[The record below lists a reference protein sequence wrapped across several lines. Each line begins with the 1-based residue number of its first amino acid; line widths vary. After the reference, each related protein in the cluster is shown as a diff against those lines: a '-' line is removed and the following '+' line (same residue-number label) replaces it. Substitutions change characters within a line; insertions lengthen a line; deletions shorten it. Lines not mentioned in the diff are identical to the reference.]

1 MSYVQ
6 NKSRTFHPEENPCL
20 PLLSFKIFALKFF
33 IQCHI
38 YKFSPCLCK
47 FLLKHY
53 SFFFCLLP
61 SKWTP
66 KNFIHN
72 AIRLSYANFQLNIP
86 HQIGNMKMQSY
97 KPMLLKWEF
106 LCVYIGSGR
115 EAQLCSSSPSPK
127 ENFGFLLCHSV
138 PYFYKHSILQV
149 LVCYSCPGVMLITL
163 VSFILQYLCF

>member
-1 MSYVQ
+1 MFYAQ
-6 NKSRTFHPEENPCL
+6 NKGRTFHPEENPCL

-66 KNFIHN
+66 RNLIHN
-72 AIRLSYANFQLNIP
+72 AIGLSYANFQLNIP
-86 HQIGNMKMQSY
+86 HQIGNIKMQSY
-97 KPMLLKWEF
+97 KPMLLKWNS
-106 LCVYIGSGR
+106 CVCILGR
-115 EAQLCSSSPSPK
+115 GGKPNSAQA
-127 ENFGFLLCHSV
+127 H
-138 PYFYKHSILQV
+138 QV
-149 LVCYSCPGVMLITL
+149 LKRILGSCSVTLCLIPTNIQYFRYWY
-163 VSFILQYLCF
+163 VILALGSC